1 MVRLKVCYSHLAC
14 KATNKCLNVCKLVEV
29 VERKKKWSFPGC
41 PHESSVSVKESPDIK
56 KTYPK
61 DWMSSELM
69 NWMNINWIE
78 KNSSILA
85 LDLSWGCTWKA
96 EFGFW
101 KLEWIKP
108 RSKS

>member
-1 MVRLKVCYSHLAC
+1 MFV
-14 KATNKCLNVCKLVEV
+14 VEE
-29 VERKKKWSFPGC
+29 VERKKKWSPFFPCC

>member
-29 VERKKKWSFPGC
+29 VERKKNGPSLAVLTNP
-41 PHESSVSVKESPDIK
+41 VSVKESPDIK